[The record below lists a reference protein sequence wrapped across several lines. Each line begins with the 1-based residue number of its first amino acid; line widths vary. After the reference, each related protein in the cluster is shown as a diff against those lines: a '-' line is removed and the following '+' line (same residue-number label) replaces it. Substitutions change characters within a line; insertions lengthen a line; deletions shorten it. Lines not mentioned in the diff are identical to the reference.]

1 MCHKSVINIQSG
13 EIRHEALCCQ
23 RLRLHSNRPGVA
35 EAEMRRIDVG
45 LGSVD
50 EGERETEII
59 KTRDA
64 EEDAGLEV
72 NEEALASQQT
82 SEPRLHNY

>member
-23 RLRLHSNRPGVA
+23 RLLLHSNRPGVA
-35 EAEMRRIDVG
+35 EAEMRCIDVS
-45 LGSVD
+45 LGIVD
-50 EGERETEII
+50 EGEREREPEII

-64 EEDAGLEV
+64 EEDGGLEV
-72 NEEALASQQT
+72 NEEALGSQQT
-82 SEPRLHNY
+82 SEPRLT